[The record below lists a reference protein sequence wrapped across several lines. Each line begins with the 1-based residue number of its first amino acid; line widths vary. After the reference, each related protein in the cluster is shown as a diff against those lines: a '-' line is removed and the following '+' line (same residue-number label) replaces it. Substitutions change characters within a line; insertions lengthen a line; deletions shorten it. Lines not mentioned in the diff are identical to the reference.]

1 MNNDLRQ
8 KINRRL
14 SELSALPKMKN
25 DTSIAQLLKDKG
37 FTRRDFMKWAGA
49 MTAFMA
55 LPSAMTPIVARAAE
69 LSDRLPVIWLHM
81 AECTGCSE
89 GLLRT
94 DAPSI
99 DSLIFDYISL
109 EYHETIM
116 AAAG

>member
-55 LPSAMTPIVARAAE
+55 LPSAMTPR
-69 LSDRLPVIWLHM
+69 
-81 AECTGCSE
+81 
-89 GLLRT
+89 
-94 DAPSI
+94 
-99 DSLIFDYISL
+99 
-109 EYHETIM
+109 
-116 AAAG
+116 